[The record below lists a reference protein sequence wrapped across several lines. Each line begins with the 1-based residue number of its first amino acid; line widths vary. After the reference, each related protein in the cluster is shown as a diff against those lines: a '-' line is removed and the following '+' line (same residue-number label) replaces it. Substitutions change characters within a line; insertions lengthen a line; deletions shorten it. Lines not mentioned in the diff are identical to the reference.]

1 MSTCKRCGKR
11 VPKGADTCPSCGAP
25 VTRRRRWPIVVLVL
39 SLVAIVGCGVVCAL
53 WATGVIGGS
62 PGSPLGP
69 AGGGGSPVEEA
80 SDDGGSDD
88 PFVLLQP
95 GFTSEKVT
103 SEAGARS
110 VIAGVA
116 SKLGIDDVETE
127 LVDCQ
132 EGEAFDNRYWR
143 FSQSYEGIPVY
154 GRDVVVSADEDG
166 EVLFLTSNF
175 DDMEGVPTEPTV
187 SAEDAEAAAGDEAGT
202 DAVVPISLVVY
213 SLGAADPELAWQYIV
228 VVDGRASWTFV
239 SAESGSVIA
248 TDQLD
253 LEETARC
260 TGTDATTGDTVSFRG
275 MRQDD
280 DTYRMRDEEGN
291 LETRDAQ
298 GATVTTTFVYRGN
311 DGNLI
316 EISSVDDASGSSHF
330 EDDQGQ
336 IVGFN
341 YTDQSGVWDIVLR
354 DNDQV
359 VYDDV
364 SWYGFAFYGQ
374 SDSFTGTIEPII
386 STTSEFDDERATAAM
401 VRGEDILDF
410 YENQFGRT
418 GFDGRGGQV
427 ELIMDDGGFRSNA
440 ITTWGGML
448 GGIMIRFSSDITITD
463 DLIGHEYTHG
473 LENSVSG
480 LSGNGE
486 SGALKE
492 ATSDI
497 IGEAFEEYRTGSCD
511 WIHGIRNLVDPSR
524 STASERGSGQP
535 AAHPTR
541 YEDADWGDPTSST
554 DSGFVHNN
562 STVVSHAAYLMCNDT
577 DEELAGEALDTEQM
591 ARHVY
596 ATFISLTPDST
607 FSQYRNCMELT
618 AGIMIDE
625 GYLSSENLTRIS
637 AAFDEVNIGRADNN
651 DYMKDNSE
659 GEVKEA
665 VTTIKGS
672 RDVALVLDCSGSM
685 DGEPI
690 ESMRTA
696 ASEFVSRAASPNVR
710 VGLVAYS
717 STSTTLSPLSSN
729 LGSLGTSISE
739 LTSGGDTNMDAGIQD
754 GMQLLGSASGDRRRI
769 VVLMSDGLPNTGR
782 TDEELVSYVDGL
794 KEDGVKVYTLSFGD
808 DEGGRALLA
817 QLASQGCNFNANNTD
832 ELEGFFNDIAEEISG
847 TAFIRAEVACPV
859 DVTVTLNGET
869 LSSRPESLCT
879 RTSFGTLT
887 LEEDPEGDGTTTK
900 VLRLREGE
908 PYDIQIEGTG
918 VGTMDY
924 TIGFMDEYG
933 DYTDSRT
940 FSQIGVTGSTRMETT
955 AVRADETTLR
965 VDEDGDGVTDTVWR
979 ATAGGTASRVDNSG
993 VAWATTVGCVVVAGG
1008 LAALRVRSLV
1018 RRRRELRAAA

>member
-1 MSTCKRCGKR
+1 M
-11 VPKGADTCPSCGAP
+11 
-25 VTRRRRWPIVVLVL
+25 VLVL

-53 WATGVIGGS
+53 WTTGVIGGS

-154 GRDVVVSADEDG
+154 GRDVVVGADEDG
-166 EVLFLTSNF
+166 EVLFLSSNF
-175 DDMEGVPTEPTV
+175 EDMEGVPTEPTV
-187 SAEDAEAAAGDEAGT
+187 SAEDAEAAAGDYLGGESRAFAGG
-202 DAVVPISLVVY
+202 VVVY
-213 SLGAADPELAWQYIV
+213 SIGEEPCLAWQVVSSGASGPTIV
-228 VVDGRASWTFV
+228 FV
-239 SAESGSVIA
+239 NAE
-248 TDQLD
+248 
-253 LEETARC
+253 
-260 TGTDATTGDTVSFRG
+260 TGDAVASEPLVINERATGRGRDNKNDDEEVSFNVWH
-275 MRQDD
+275 DD
-280 DTYRMRDEEGN
+280 DGGYRM
-291 LETRDAQ
+291 
-298 GATVTTTFVYRGN
+298 
-311 DGNLI
+311 
-316 EISSVDDASGSSHF
+316 
-330 EDDQGQ
+330 
-336 IVGFN
+336 
-341 YTDQSGVWDIVLR
+341 
-354 DNDQV
+354 
-359 VYDDV
+359 
-364 SWYGFAFYGQ
+364 
-374 SDSFTGTIEPII
+374 
-386 STTSEFDDERATAAM
+386 FDDERNVDVYDANGCTM
-401 VRGEDILDF
+401 TYEFVFEDTDGTKYYADNSTDPVSWRTDEGKVDAEDVPKDMPFVDLSFDVNNI
-410 YENQFGRT
+410 FGRINAVT
-418 GFDGRGGQV
+418 SDTPEFDNDVAVSAYLRLSSAIDLYDSVLGRDGFDDEGGHVDLVVNDYRWYGWSIDSANASSQTFPAYGTTLLSIGSKNEGRIDV
-427 ELIMDDGGFRSNA
+427 
-440 ITTWGGML
+440 
-448 GGIMIRFSSDITITD
+448 
-463 DLIGHEYTHG
+463 IGHEYTH
-473 LENSVSG
+473 SVEATISG
-480 LSGNGE
+480 MVYEGE
-486 SGALKE
+486 AGALKE

-497 IGEAFEEYRTGSCD
+497 MGEIAEDYENDGSLD
-511 WIHGIRNLVDPSR
+511 NDVEWLHGDR
-524 STASERGSGQP
+524 SMV
-535 AAHPTR
+535 
-541 YEDADWGDPTSST
+541 DPTSKKYPARYQGDHWKST
-554 DSGFVHNN
+554 DDTSDGNDHGGVHTNC
-562 STVVSHAAYLMCNDT
+562 TVVGHAAYLMCNDT

-591 ARHVY
+591 ARLVY
-596 ATFISLTPDST
+596 ATFFSLTPDST

-618 AGIMIDE
+618 ANIMIEE

-637 AAFDEVNIGRADNN
+637 AAFDEVNIGRANNN
-651 DYMKDNSE
+651 DYMKENSE
-659 GEVKEA
+659 DEVKEA

-940 FSQIGVTGSTRMETT
+940 FSQIGVTSATRMETT

-965 VDEDGDGVTDTVWR
+965 VDENGDGVTDTVWR

-993 VAWATTVGCVVVAGG
+993 VAWVTTAGCVVVAGG